1 MCAGFDQQGNYPV
14 LIAII
19 VESGRQFPF
28 DPLRF
33 HRRGSE
39 DDRKPI
45 APKKCLA
52 DLVLPL
58 LRAPDMMFAVP
69 DRYVVTS
76 QVARQTKRERLV
88 AVTNATG
95 KARRDQKIPFVDYV
109 PSSVRPSIS
118 LVLRGVLALGASE
131 IREPLLPPAG
141 ALFRRH

>member
-88 AVTNATG
+88 AVTMRQEKLGGTRRSLLSTTCQ
-95 KARRDQKIPFVDYV
+95 ARSGPR
-109 PSSVRPSIS
+109 
-118 LVLRGVLALGASE
+118 
-131 IREPLLPPAG
+131 
-141 ALFRRH
+141 FR